1 MDLNA
6 DVGEGFGRWPLGDDE
21 ALLEVVTSASVACGF
36 HAGDPELMLRTCGAA
51 AARGVRIGAHVG
63 YRDLA
68 GFGRRAIDVPPA
80 TLSAEVSYQ
89 LGALAACAARAG
101 ARVAYVKPHGALY
114 HRCAADAA
122 AAQAVVAAVAA
133 FGGLAVLGPPGSAL
147 LDAATRAGL
156 APVAEGFADRA
167 YTATGGLVDRRAEGA
182 LLAPAAA
189 AAQAAALAAGA
200 PVAAAGGGTLTLPVQ
215 SLCVHGDT
223 PAAVR
228 LARDVRRALEA
239 AGIPIGPFA

>member
-1 MDLNA
+1 
-6 DVGEGFGRWPLGDDE
+6 
-21 ALLEVVTSASVACGF
+21 
-36 HAGDPELMLRTCGAA
+36 
-51 AARGVRIGAHVG
+51 
-63 YRDLA
+63 
-68 GFGRRAIDVPPA
+68 
-80 TLSAEVSYQ
+80 
-89 LGALAACAARAG
+89 
-101 ARVAYVKPHGALY
+101 
-114 HRCAADAA
+114 
-122 AAQAVVAAVAA
+122 
-133 FGGLAVLGPPGSAL
+133 
-147 LDAATRAGL
+147 
-156 APVAEGFADRA
+156 VAEGFADRA